1 MFRPI
6 ARRRRHGPIALAIVF
21 VLVSLMYAASWA
33 FQPPRAALPPP
44 QYIIE
49 PTASTPY
56 LPFDMPS
63 GATDRKVFAHYVPW
77 YPISLDNQPANTDYY
92 TTGYIS
98 PTGEGGA
105 HAAYGGLLRDRP
117 LPRAPLSGA
126 NWRDIDVAAEIS
138 QAKSVGIDGF
148 AVDVVLPSYQN
159 ADIVRLLTQ
168 AQAAGN
174 FSIQITADMSG
185 FLAAFSEA
193 DFASNFAPY
202 LKSPAAQRLDDGRVV
217 LGAFFAEKVPVAW
230 WTNTLNLFRTAYGL
244 NVAFVPTFL
253 DAKAN
258 MNAFAPISYGLS
270 NWGARDPAVVN
281 PDNTAEGAPVDL
293 VRRAHGLGKIWM
305 QPVAFQD
312 NRPKEGNYSESQNA
326 MTNRNAWQIATI
338 EGAEWVNLITW
349 NDYAEMTAVAP
360 SSKHGWRMIDMDAY
374 WIALFKYGMP
384 PPVLRETL
392 YVSHRTQPFAAL
404 PTYPETSLMRNT
416 WATPSRDTVEVESFA
431 KAPATVVGL
440 IGGNWHF
447 CDAPAGFGVCTFPLT
462 VGQVAVGLYRDNA
475 YQLVVV
481 SPYAVTNS
489 PYVQDLQ
496 YVVAGGLR

>member
-1 MFRPI
+1 MYRVSHGM
-6 ARRRRHGPIALAIVF
+6 RRHVLVALAIVF
-21 VLVSLMYAASWA
+21 VVFSVMYAASGF
-33 FQPPRAALPPP
+33 FQPPRHEAPPP
-44 QYIIE
+44 QYNIG
-49 PTASTPY
+49 PTTATPY
-56 LPFDMPS
+56 LPFDMPN
-63 GATDRKVFAHYVPW
+63 GATNRKVFAHYVPW
-77 YPISLDNQPANTDYY
+77 YPISLDNQPADSDYY
-92 TTGYIS
+92 TTGYIA

-126 NWRDIDVAAEIS
+126 NWRDIDVATEIS

-185 FLAAFSEA
+185 FLSGFSPA
-193 DFASNFAPY
+193 DFASNFASY

-217 LGAFFAEKVPVAW
+217 LGAFFAEKVPVEW
-230 WTNTLNLFRTAYGL
+230 WTNTLNLFRAVHGI

-253 DAKAN
+253 DANAN

-270 NWGARDPAVVN
+270 NWGARDPMVVDPAN
-281 PDNTAEGAPVDL
+281 AAEGTPVEL
-293 VRRAHGLGKIWM
+293 VRRAHSLGKIWM

-312 NRPKEGNYSESQNA
+312 NRPKDGTYSEVQNA
-326 MTNRNAWQIATI
+326 VTNRNAWQIATI
-338 EGAEWVNLITW
+338 EGAEWANLITW
-349 NDYAEMTAVAP
+349 NDYAETTAVAP
-360 SSKHGWRMIDMDAY
+360 SAKHGWRMLDVDAY

-384 PPVLRETL
+384 PPVLREAL
-392 YVSHRTQPFAAL
+392 YVSHRTQPFAAT
-404 PTYPETSLMRNT
+404 PTYPETLLMHNT

-431 KAPATVVGL
+431 RSPGTVIGYV
-440 IGGNWHF
+440 GGNWYF
-447 CDAPAGFGVCTFPLT
+447 CAAPPGFGVCTFPLT

-475 YQLVVV
+475 YQVLVV
-481 SPYAVTNS
+481 SPYAVTNT

-496 YVVAGGLR
+496 YTVAGGLR